1 VGRFDCPDFWL
12 HRLHE
17 RFDDFVGG
25 APTPQMMAIQW
36 RETDERLRPR
46 SKAGIDARAVDV

>member
-1 VGRFDCPDFWL
+1 MRKRLLVIVFLAAADYRDSWL

-25 APTPQMMAIQW
+25 APTPQMMAIQL
-36 RETDERLRPR
+36 RETR
-46 SKAGIDARAVDV
+46 